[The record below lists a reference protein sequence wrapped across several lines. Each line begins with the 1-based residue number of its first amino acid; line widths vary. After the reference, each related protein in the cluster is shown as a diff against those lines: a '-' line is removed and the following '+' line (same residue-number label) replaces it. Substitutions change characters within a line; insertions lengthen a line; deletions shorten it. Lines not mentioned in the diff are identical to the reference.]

1 MCGKCP
7 NEIKTVL
14 RQMAPGFNVQQQE
27 EVPSKHRCK
36 EEKTTLNAYVLLY
49 SVVFYDLLFSVVI
62 SIFSLSII
70 DFTTV
75 LSLVQ

>member
-1 MCGKCP
+1 MFTLLLIYSKGKNKERCVLCGKCP

-36 EEKTTLNAYVLLY
+36 EEKTTLNAYVLFC
-49 SVVFYDLLFSVVI
+49 SVYDL
-62 SIFSLSII
+62 SLS
-70 DFTTV
+70 
-75 LSLVQ
+75 SLL

>member
-1 MCGKCP
+1 MLCGKCP

-49 SVVFYDLLFSVVI
+49 SVL
-62 SIFSLSII
+62 
-70 DFTTV
+70 
-75 LSLVQ
+75 